1 MISVEDE
8 RMHGVLREIMKD
20 DFEQVSRD
28 AANQAIT
35 NSLFQYVSLGGMT
48 VEFAAKQRGLT
59 PDAFVHDMT
68 AAGYKVP
75 QQQARP

>member
-1 MISVEDE
+1 MRSVFLDVLKPEIDE
-8 RMHGVLREIMKD
+8 MT
-20 DFEQVSRD
+20 QD
-28 AANQAIT
+28 AVT

-75 QQQARP
+75 QQQART